1 MSQTSTRR
9 VALLTGFEPYG
20 GFDRNSSAEVVKQL
34 DGAEIDGHRVAGRI
48 LPVTFGPLRR
58 RIRDLLQETD
68 PVAVV
73 SLGLCP
79 GEPVIRLERVATNIA
94 DFAIPDNEG
103 TRLADDVV
111 APGGPAALE
120 ATLPLRVIEQ
130 ALLRAGIPARL
141 STTAG
146 TFLCNATMYT
156 VLQAEQ
162 AAGVPS
168 GFVHLPYLAEQVARL
183 CEEVRAG
190 KSAEPYAP
198 HALASMSLGTMVEAA
213 RIILEVSLEERPRPS
228 ASSSGTTE

>member
-1 MSQTSTRR
+1 LSRTTVPR

-20 GFDRNSSAEVVKQL
+20 GLDRNPSAEVVKQL
-34 DGAEIDGHRVAGRI
+34 DGAEIEGHRVVGRI
-48 LPVTFGPLRR
+48 LPVSFGPLRR

-79 GEPVIRLERVATNIA
+79 GEPVIRLERVAVNIA

-111 APGGPAALE
+111 APEGPTALQ
-120 ATLPLRVIEQ
+120 ATLPLRAIER

-146 TFLCNATMYT
+146 TFLCNATLYT
-156 VLQAEQ
+156 VLEAEQ

-183 CEEVRAG
+183 CEEARAG
-190 KSAEPYAP
+190 KSAERDAP
-198 HALASMSLGTMVEAA
+198 DALASMSLGTMVDAA
-213 RIILEVSLEERPRPS
+213 RIILEVSLEARPRLPASPS
-228 ASSSGTTE
+228 RPTA

>member
-1 MSQTSTRR
+1 LSRTTVPR

-20 GFDRNSSAEVVKQL
+20 GLDRNPSAEVVKQL
-34 DGAEIDGHRVAGRI
+34 DGAEIEGHRVVGRI
-48 LPVTFGPLRR
+48 LPVSFGPLRR

-79 GEPVIRLERVATNIA
+79 GEPVIRLERVAVNIA

-111 APGGPAALE
+111 APEGPTALQ
-120 ATLPLRVIEQ
+120 ATLPLRAIER

-146 TFLCNATMYT
+146 TFLCNATLYT
-156 VLQAEQ
+156 VLEAEQ

-183 CEEVRAG
+183 CEEARAG
-190 KSAEPYAP
+190 KRGERDAP
-198 HALASMSLGTMVEAA
+198 DALASMSLGTMVDAA
-213 RIILEVSLEERPRPS
+213 RIILEVSLEARPRLPASPS
-228 ASSSGTTE
+228 RPTA